1 MDLTQNGAGEG
12 TEVTG
17 QTPVSVGQLLLPPL
31 EAVGSNGNGGGS
43 NTYTLKVETSI
54 GTFDNVSLTFGDS
67 NASGKNPLQAG
78 MSHVVTLNIGDHEL
92 GITSVTVQAWA
103 SVTVDGTLDAD

>member
-12 TEVTG
+12 TEVIG
-17 QTPVSVGQLLLPPL
+17 QTPVSAGQLLLPPL
-31 EAVGSNGNGGGS
+31 EAGGNNGNGGGS

-67 NASGKNPLQAG
+67 NASGKSVAG
-78 MSHVVTLNIGDHEL
+78 GHVTC
-92 GITSVTVQAWA
+92 S
-103 SVTVDGTLDAD
+103 DAEHRRP